1 MFETFLHP
9 FVLLKT
15 RCGQSYDKSLYFM
28 TTILVLKT
36 KLSLNYLSVTM
47 LAEKIMQPVVSVHL
61 FLLTF
66 ELTEL

>member
-1 MFETFLHP
+1 
-9 FVLLKT
+9 
-15 RCGQSYDKSLYFM
+15 M